1 MNRLSEFGPI
11 AALIKLWR
19 DLTPSQ
25 RVVVIAFVL
34 VALIAVSVVGSRLT
48 KTRMGILFSNLEPA
62 DAQAIVAKLDESK
75 TPYELT
81 GNGTTIEVPE
91 DMVPQARMKM
101 AADGLPQGGTIGFEA
116 FDKGSQFTTEFA
128 DKIKLTRAIQGEL
141 TRTICSLSPVMNAR
155 VMIVQPEKALF
166 ESEQDPTTASVFLKL
181 RRGTPLG
188 DEQISGIVRLVSSA
202 VQSLKPDNVTV
213 VDSDGNILSAGNE
226 SSGYGGMGTNNQ
238 AKFKSQVEIETAKS
252 IQTMLAKVV
261 GNDKVVVRVNAAVS
275 FDQTKTEQQDYE
287 PAVGA
292 GPKGVLESQ
301 ETHEETYNG
310 AVLPPG
316 GIAPGRAN
324 GTPGPN
330 DKYEKRENTSQYR
343 VNVKKTE
350 TVSAPGKI
358 DRLSVSVLLDDKI
371 LEGQVPAIKAAV
383 TAAAGIDTKR
393 GDIIEVI
400 RQPFDKSQQTAM
412 DKEFKTESQKDLYM
426 NIAKNGGA
434 ALLLIMFM
442 LFLRSI
448 VKQIKVQYPAAPEQ
462 APEPSF
468 EGSLFPGDGL
478 PTPEQL
484 IGAPSGQVFDTSEN
498 THEDTYS
505 TMPPRDRLPAEVVN
519 SSPEDLAKLVRGW
532 MSDER

>member
-25 RVVVIAFVL
+25 RVVVISFIL
-34 VALIAVSVVGSRLT
+34 VALIAVSIVGSRLT

-62 DAQAIVAKLDESK
+62 DAQAIVAKLDENK
-75 TPYELT
+75 TPYEIT

-116 FDKGSQFTTEFA
+116 FDKGSQFTTQFA
-128 DKIKLTRAIQGEL
+128 DQIKLIRAIQGEL
-141 TRTICSLSPVMNAR
+141 TRTICSLSPVLNAR
-155 VMIVQPEKALF
+155 VMIVKPEKAIW
-166 ESEQDPTTASVFLKL
+166 ETEQDPTTASVFLKL
-181 RRGTPLG
+181 RRGTPIDDG
-188 DEQISGIVRLVSSA
+188 QVSGIVRLVSSA
-202 VQSLKPDNVTV
+202 VESLKPENVTV
-213 VDSDGNILSAGNE
+213 VDSDGNILSAGKE
-226 SSGYGGMGTNNQ
+226 SVGYGGMGTNNQ
-238 AKFKSQVEIETAKS
+238 AKFKSQVENETAKS

-261 GNDKVVVRVNAAVS
+261 GSDKVVVRVNADVS
-275 FDQTKTEQQDYE
+275 FDQTNIEKQNYE

-292 GPKGVLESQ
+292 GPKGILESQ
-301 ETHEETYNG
+301 ENHIEIYNG
-310 AVLPPG
+310 NVLPPG
-316 GIAPGRAN
+316 GVVPGRAT

-330 DKYEKRENTSQYR
+330 DKYEKREDTSQYR
-343 VNVKKTE
+343 INSEKTV

-371 LEGQVPAIKAAV
+371 LEAQVPAIKAAV
-383 TAAAGIDTKR
+383 TAAAGIDSKR
-393 GDIIEVI
+393 GDNIVVI
-400 RQPFDKSQQTAM
+400 RQPFDKTQQTAM

-434 ALLLIMFM
+434 ALLLIAFM
-442 LFLRSI
+442 LFLKSI

-462 APEPSF
+462 AVESSF
-468 EGSLFPGDGL
+468 EGSMFPGEGL

-484 IGAPSGQVFDTSEN
+484 IGAPSGQPFDTGEN
-498 THEDTYS
+498 TAEDTYS
-505 TMPPRDRLPAEVVN
+505 TMTPRDRLPAEVVN